1 MWRKK
6 PAKEEEM
13 KREEKQ
19 VLEVE
24 ERMVGEEAAQRDLMN
39 RAFR

>member
-1 MWRKK
+1 
-6 PAKEEEM
+6 M

-24 ERMVGEEAAQRDLMN
+24 ELMVGEEATQRDLMN